1 MRPGNI
7 DLMTGEFTTMR
18 KYLLGLSLALLS
30 GANVSPT
37 MADQNQPLLDR
48 NLFSIGVGISSNS
61 IDTRKNDED
70 DEIGFQFFGAYDLIG
85 INLMEGV
92 NSSVEFGLMDYGFKR
107 DSTGIWAT
115 YTVDGIISGDLGWL
129 ARAGLDIGDDNGLM
143 AGAGLVYVV
152 DEQQE
157 LRFEYVARDE
167 VESWQ
172 FNFLYHL

>member
-1 MRPGNI
+1 M
-7 DLMTGEFTTMR
+7 MR
-18 KYLLGLSLALLS
+18 KYLLSLSLVVLS
-30 GANVSPT
+30 GATVSPL
-37 MADQNQPLLDR
+37 MADEHQPLLDR

-70 DEIGFQFFGAYDLIG
+70 DEIGFQFFGAYDLTEV
-85 INLMEGV
+85 NLMEGV

-107 DSTGIWAT
+107 DSTGVWAT

-129 ARAGLDIGDDNGLM
+129 ARAGFDIGDDNGLM
-143 AGAGLVYVV
+143 FGAGLGFIV
-152 DEQQE
+152 DEKSE

-167 VESWQ
+167 VDSWQ